1 MSQFNPEQ
9 SNPEQSIRDH
19 SNLDKW
25 HQVVANKDMKLLR
38 ELLDDNVEFH
48 SPTVWQPKV
57 GRDITLYILKMVIDI
72 FQDFEY
78 QREWVDDK
86 NFALEFSARVDDK
99 KIKGIDL
106 IRWND
111 EGKIVHFEVM
121 LRPMNGLQ
129 LMFDKMTQHLQ
140 EAGFLAK

>member
-19 SNLDKW
+19 ANLDKW

-57 GRDITLYILKMVIDI
+57 GRDITQYILKMVIDI

-78 QREWVDDK
+78 QREWIDDK
-86 NFALEFSARVDDK
+86 NFALE
-99 KIKGIDL
+99 
-106 IRWND
+106 
-111 EGKIVHFEVM
+111 
-121 LRPMNGLQ
+121 
-129 LMFDKMTQHLQ
+129 
-140 EAGFLAK
+140 